1 MNQHEKKSSRSS
13 TVRFSSVLS
22 IMLRAMA
29 EVQLSIGGC
38 QTEGSRIGN
47 ENTLFFRT
55 MQPVREQSSL
65 Q

>member
-1 MNQHEKKSSRSS
+1 
-13 TVRFSSVLS
+13 
-22 IMLRAMA
+22 MLRAMA

-38 QTEGSRIGN
+38 ETEGSRIGN